1 MSTETTK
8 RITNCNAMPSAE
20 QDVSA
25 TLKRLIGFAAIAFL
39 ITQSVGCSTMDNMLQ
54 EPISGYRNHVWA
66 NRAYNLR
73 YSDCER
79 RYSDDFKKGFVE
91 GYCDVCDGGDGYVP
105 ATAPENYWGYQHQS
119 PEGAGCVNS
128 WFQGYP
134 LGAQAAKKDGGGAF
148 HDVYV
153 SKMMQS
159 AVTQQNAN
167 HVLPDDVPVVAPQ
180 RPAPEIG
187 PVASPVASPQ
197 ARPVFQQPPTQQ
209 PLPLATGSTTRTQLP
224 SIIQSSSFVPRDPN
238 KVVPDWTATGSGY

>member
-1 MSTETTK
+1 MSTETTNRIAK
-8 RITNCNAMPSAE
+8 RNTTPSTGPGL
-20 QDVSA
+20 SA
-25 TLKRLIGFAAIAFL
+25 TLNRLIGFAAIAIL
-39 ITQSVGCSTMDNMLQ
+39 ISQSVGCSSMNSMLQ
-54 EPISGYRNHVWA
+54 EPISDYRSHVWA

-79 RYSDDFKKGFVE
+79 RYSEDFKKGFVE

-153 SKMMQS
+153 SRMMQS
-159 AVTQQNAN
+159 AVIQQNAN

-180 RPAPEIG
+180 RPRPEIG
-187 PVASPVASPQ
+187 PVASPQPRQ
-197 ARPVFQQPPTQQ
+197 PFQQPQVQQ
-209 PLPLATGSTTRTQLP
+209 PLPQSTGSSAHTQLP

-238 KVVPDWTATGSGY
+238 KVVPDWTATGPGY